1 MSYLK
6 TCATERPGEYIVNQI
21 CPQIPNMGVVIYGR
35 AAAIKAKRSRFY
47 GLEALNLMAKGIE

>member
-35 AAAIKAKRSRFY
+35 PATIKANLSRFY
-47 GLEALNLMAKGIE
+47 GLEKLNLMAKGIE